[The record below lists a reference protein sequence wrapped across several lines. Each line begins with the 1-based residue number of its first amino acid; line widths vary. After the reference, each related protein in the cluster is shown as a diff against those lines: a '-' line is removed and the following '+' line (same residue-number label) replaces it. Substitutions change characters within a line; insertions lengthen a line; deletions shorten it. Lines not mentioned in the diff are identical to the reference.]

1 MRTALWIDRR
11 PEEVFDFFADVERW
25 VEWAN
30 LTAVRRLAE
39 SEFEL
44 DTPRGKA
51 TVRTCFNRK
60 LGLLDH
66 HYDDGKG
73 ARWRVSARVVPE
85 RGGTRLI
92 MVLARPETMPASVFQ
107 RARAEVARELASL
120 KARLEGRQPITRT
133 GS

>member
-25 VEWAN
+25 IEWAD

-44 DTPRGKA
+44 DTPRGEA
-51 TVRTCFNRK
+51 TVRTCFNRE

-66 HYDDGKG
+66 DYDDGRG